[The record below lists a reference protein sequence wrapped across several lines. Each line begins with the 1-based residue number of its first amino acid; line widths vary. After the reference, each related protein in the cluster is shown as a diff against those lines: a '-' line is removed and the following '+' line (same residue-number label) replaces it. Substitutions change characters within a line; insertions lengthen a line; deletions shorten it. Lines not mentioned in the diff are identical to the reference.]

1 MREPVWVPRLVV
13 DSIHFEQLNEH
24 GGRHGIRDEDALES
38 ALARPQH
45 KHAYEGDAD
54 LADLAA
60 AYAFG
65 ISRSHPFVDGN
76 KRTAFLV
83 AAIFLGLNGY
93 EIDTTDEDVEETV
106 MRLADNKLSER
117 KLAEWIRA
125 HLKNV
130 PRR

>member
-1 MREPVWVPRLVV
+1 M
-13 DSIHFEQLNEH
+13 
-24 GGRHGIRDEDALES
+24 RDEDALES

-45 KHAYEGDAD
+45 KHAYEEDAD

-93 EIDTTDEDVEETV
+93 EIDTTNEDVEETV
-106 MRLADNKLSER
+106 TRLADNKLSER
-117 KLAEWIRA
+117 RLAEWIRG

>member
-24 GGRHGIRDEDALES
+24 GGRHGIRDEDALEP

>member
-1 MREPVWVPRLVV
+1 M
-13 DSIHFEQLNEH
+13 
-24 GGRHGIRDEDALES
+24 ES

-45 KHAYEGDAD
+45 KHAYEENAD

-65 ISRSHPFVDGN
+65 ISKSHPFVDGN

-93 EIDTTDEDVEETV
+93 EIDTTDDDVEDTV
-106 MRLADNKLSER
+106 MRLAHGKLSEK
-117 KLAEWIRA
+117 KLAEWIREHWKKA
-125 HLKNV
+125 Q
-130 PRR
+130 RQ